1 MNSTARDEIGA
12 HMGMFSPGGN
22 DGFYDLGLQVSRL
35 IARRLLDPDAA
46 DVPSTP
52 PGESPPPAP
61 APAPAPAPPAEK
73 DIIDLT
79 GED

>member
-1 MNSTARDEIGA
+1 
-12 HMGMFSPGGN
+12 MGMFNPSSN

-46 DVPSTP
+46 DLPSTP
-52 PGESPPPAP
+52 PLEKSPAP
-61 APAPAPAPPAEK
+61 EAPSGKKRRKESGKPAEK

>member
-1 MNSTARDEIGA
+1 
-12 HMGMFSPGGN
+12 MGMFNAASN

-35 IARRLLDPDAA
+35 IARRLLDPEAA
-46 DVPSTP
+46 DLPRTP
-52 PGESPPPAP
+52 AEEAPPQRSPKERKEKRKQER
-61 APAPAPAPPAEK
+61 PAEK